1 MPFATWLKRHILRE
15 GNSLVSE
22 EREKES
28 IERKCE
34 RDRERRERASLWIHR
49 WGRERETE

>member
-1 MPFATWLKRHILRE
+1 MKRHILRE